1 MAARTWPE
9 AGDMLIQDTGESLIK
24 GLLFKG
30 GPMKEGQHSGSSSSG
45 ALPTPGLQGPEG
57 RSYPNLEA
65 KMVVWGVPSGRGGDL
80 GRRRLENGH
89 PSNPQSRARAAQ
101 AQTHPED
108 RVLMCPRGE
117 GGAGGGAQSR

>member
-1 MAARTWPE
+1 
-9 AGDMLIQDTGESLIK
+9 
-24 GLLFKG
+24 
-30 GPMKEGQHSGSSSSG
+30 MKEGQHSGSSSSG
-45 ALPTPGLQGPEG
+45 ALPTPGLQGLEG

-108 RVLMCPRGE
+108 RAVC
-117 GGAGGGAQSR
+117 